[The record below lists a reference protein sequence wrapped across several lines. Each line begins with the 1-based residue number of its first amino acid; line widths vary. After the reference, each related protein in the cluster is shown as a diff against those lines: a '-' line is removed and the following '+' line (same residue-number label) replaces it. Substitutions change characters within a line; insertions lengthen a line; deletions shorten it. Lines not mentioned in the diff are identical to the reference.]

1 MGPIQA
7 DHLGMVK
14 FEGERDRDFTQ
25 VYKKVKLIMNTLRKP
40 VEYRMVDLEA
50 VRQSRL
56 SYPSR
61 EPHRQGQFAPCDQ
74 DEGYLITAGANWRQK
89 QS

>member
-25 VYKKVKLIMNTLRKP
+25 VYKKVKLIMNTLR
-40 VEYRMVDLEA
+40 
-50 VRQSRL
+50 
-56 SYPSR
+56 
-61 EPHRQGQFAPCDQ
+61 
-74 DEGYLITAGANWRQK
+74 
-89 QS
+89 